1 MSDILDSLKE
11 HISPELLSE
20 TAKIYGENETGVF
33 KTISCLVPTIL
44 AGLLEKCGD
53 SHAIDAVFN
62 SLRNFDPKILQ
73 QLNQLVDGNSAAQN
87 TPMEIGA
94 QLNSTIFGAKIP
106 AITNAVAAFS
116 GVKPS
121 TATALLGFTTPMVMA
136 LLSQKI
142 NTEGLRPSG
151 LVRYLLGER
160 NRIVSLLPAGV
171 GSLLGMANIEGI
183 GARDERPIAGLRW
196 LWILLALIVLGG
208 VLAYG
213 LTNW

>member
-20 TAKIYGENETGVF
+20 AAKIYGENETGVF
-33 KTISCLVPTIL
+33 KTISCLAPTIL

-53 SHAIDAVFN
+53 SHAIDPVFN
-62 SLRNFDPKILQ
+62 SLRNFDTNILQ
-73 QLNQLVDGNSAAQN
+73 RLDQLVDGNNPAQN
-87 TPMEIGA
+87 KPREIAA

-121 TATALLGFTTPMVMA
+121 TATALLGFTSPMVMA

-142 NTEGLRPSG
+142 NAEGLRSSA

-160 NRIVSLLPAGV
+160 SRIVSLLPAGV
-171 GSLLGMANIEGI
+171 GSLLGMANIDGI
-183 GARDERPIAGLRW
+183 GARDERPMAGLRW

-208 VLAYG
+208 VVAYG
-213 LTNW
+213 FTNW